1 MILDDKEATHRNPFC
16 LDHLVNG
23 QPLLRVGLEAAT
35 DQLLGFVRHVR
46 PKWFGEVELAELDSP
61 FHSRGHGEALL
72 GTHTTWSS
80 KCYFDSIGKMSTS
93 CYSQNVNDD
102 TEGPDVTREV
112 VLLGCQHF
120 WS

>member
-1 MILDDKEATHRNPFC
+1 MVWESRIGRAGFSFSFQGTWEGLAGTKKE
-16 LDHLVNG
+16 
-23 QPLLRVGLEAAT
+23 
-35 DQLLGFVRHVR
+35 
-46 PKWFGEVELAELDSP
+46 
-61 FHSRGHGEALL
+61 
-72 GTHTTWSS
+72 GTHTTWSL
-80 KCYFDSIGKMSTS
+80 KCHFDSIGKMLTS